1 MIDHRII
8 LSILYRTTHETPV
21 ERYENK
27 KAYASTTSF
36 IFFPFLKKGYYEK
49 LIRLDTR
56 TVFAKVKHIMSCL
69 GKNELINFNDSTFAT
84 IDVLFL
90 VLLRITMSG

>member
-27 KAYASTTSF
+27 MVCASTTSF
-36 IFFPFLKKGYYEK
+36 IFFPFLKEGYYER

-56 TVFAKVKHIMSCL
+56 QYLQRLNILCPIL
-69 GKNELINFNDSTFAT
+69 GRTN
-84 IDVLFL
+84 
-90 VLLRITMSG
+90 

>member
-21 ERYENK
+21 EQYENK
-27 KAYASTTSF
+27 KACASTTSF

-56 TVFAKVKHIMSCL
+56 QYLQRLNILCPVL
-69 GKNELINFNDSTFAT
+69 GRTN
-84 IDVLFL
+84 
-90 VLLRITMSG
+90 

>member
-36 IFFPFLKKGYYEK
+36 IFFPFLKKGYYKK
-49 LIRLDTR
+49 LIQLDTKQYLQR
-56 TVFAKVKHIMSCL
+56 LNILCPVL
-69 GKNELINFNDSTFAT
+69 GRMN
-84 IDVLFL
+84 
-90 VLLRITMSG
+90 

>member
-27 KAYASTTSF
+27 MVCASTT
-36 IFFPFLKKGYYEK
+36 FLYLFSIPKK
-49 LIRLDTR
+49 RL
-56 TVFAKVKHIMSCL
+56 L
-69 GKNELINFNDSTFAT
+69 
-84 IDVLFL
+84 
-90 VLLRITMSG
+90 